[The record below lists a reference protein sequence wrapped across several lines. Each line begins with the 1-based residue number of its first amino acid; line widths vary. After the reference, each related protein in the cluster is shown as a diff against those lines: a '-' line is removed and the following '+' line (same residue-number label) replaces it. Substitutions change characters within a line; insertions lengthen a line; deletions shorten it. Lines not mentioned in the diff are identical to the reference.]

1 MRRCGICRLF
11 SFLFNAVIV
20 QVFTYLPVL
29 TEGKQL
35 LKAEAL
41 CLLGTPVLQGFHTAC
56 CHDGVPLTTLGP
68 MSKVWESGVVHV
80 VQAAEN
86 LAADAHPLNRLSEG
100 GLVNA
105 VAEIIYLPVYDAS
118 PVNPAQ
124 GVVASLELMIKPR
137 TADVMIV
144 ASVITAIGEAMDS
157 LGLALSS
164 TIYRNEKSQHSMNV
178 KRIERASAPP
188 GDGMRMDMSFD
199 VNNGAYMA
207 MGASPRTSSCGGLS
221 RTSSVHTL
229 AVSHR
234 SGM

>member
-1 MRRCGICRLF
+1 MQREGCVYRLLL
-11 SFLFNAVIV
+11 FLYNGALL

-41 CLLGTPVLQGFHTAC
+41 CLLGTPLLQGFHAAC
-56 CHDGVPLTTLGP
+56 CHHGVPLTTLGP

-105 VAEIIYLPVYDAS
+105 VAEIIYLPIYDAS
-118 PVNPAQ
+118 PVSPAQ
-124 GVVASLELMIKPR
+124 GVVAAMELMIKPR
-137 TADVMIV
+137 TVDVMIV
-144 ASVITAIGEAMDS
+144 ASVITAVGEAMDS

-164 TIYRNEKSQHSMNV
+164 TMQGMPSGRGL
-178 KRIERASAPP
+178 RA
-188 GDGMRMDMSFD
+188 DRSFD
-199 VNNGAYMA
+199 VNNGAW
-207 MGASPRTSSCGGLS
+207 ASPRTTSSFGGGLS
-221 RTSSVHTL
+221 RTASVRTL
-229 AVSHR
+229 AVSHP
-234 SGM
+234 